1 MQICFRKLEYADLDK
16 LIYSKVAF
24 ILYNEHGKN
33 KGDGE
38 AEVVTI
44 TEEGITFSQIPSI
57 NYSKAGKLLVLLPL
71 HEEQYDGIWG
81 KDNTIDN
88 EWQHYNLNEGCHLFV
103 RNNYRNLFLEE
114 VVDRGYL
121 ADKESLCDK
130 WREIVGS
137 VLSKDFMLFGYE
149 MKDGWNRKIGGVYV
163 FDRPE
168 NNVICTF
175 PCRSRYYKNMN
186 ETMQILTLKEQQLK
200 KVKEIIYSSEGI
212 FDIINVETPAIL
224 DGIENWFLF
233 RNGGEVAELSTSNI
247 YAYRENESV
256 NAKKIISVFD
266 KIAKVLVDA
275 GVQEKYLYLFPEE
288 LQ

>member
-103 RNNYRNLFLEE
+103 RNNYRNLFL
-114 VVDRGYL
+114 
-121 ADKESLCDK
+121 
-130 WREIVGS
+130 
-137 VLSKDFMLFGYE
+137 
-149 MKDGWNRKIGGVYV
+149 
-163 FDRPE
+163 
-168 NNVICTF
+168 
-175 PCRSRYYKNMN
+175 
-186 ETMQILTLKEQQLK
+186 
-200 KVKEIIYSSEGI
+200 
-212 FDIINVETPAIL
+212 
-224 DGIENWFLF
+224 
-233 RNGGEVAELSTSNI
+233 
-247 YAYRENESV
+247 
-256 NAKKIISVFD
+256 
-266 KIAKVLVDA
+266 
-275 GVQEKYLYLFPEE
+275 
-288 LQ
+288 

>member
-1 MQICFRKLEYADLDK
+1 M
-16 LIYSKVAF
+16 S
-24 ILYNEHGKN
+24 
-33 KGDGE
+33 
-38 AEVVTI
+38 T
-44 TEEGITFSQIPSI
+44 T
-57 NYSKAGKLLVLLPL
+57 NYFTL
-71 HEEQYDGIWG
+71 
-81 KDNTIDN
+81 
-88 EWQHYNLNEGCHLFV
+88 
-103 RNNYRNLFLEE
+103 
-114 VVDRGYL
+114 
-121 ADKESLCDK
+121 
-130 WREIVGS
+130 
-137 VLSKDFMLFGYE
+137 
-149 MKDGWNRKIGGVYV
+149 
-163 FDRPE
+163 
-168 NNVICTF
+168 
-175 PCRSRYYKNMN
+175 MN

-247 YAYRENESV
+247 YAYRGNESL

>member
-1 MQICFRKLEYADLDK
+1 MKICFHRLEYVDIDK
-16 LIYSKVAF
+16 LNYRKVAF
-24 ILYNEHGKN
+24 IIYKN
-33 KGDGE
+33 QGNDKDDGE

-44 TEEGITFSQIPSI
+44 TEEGITFSQIPNI
-57 NYSKAGKLLVLLPL
+57 KYSKARKLLILLPL
-71 HEEQYDGIWG
+71 HEEHYDGVLE
-81 KDNTIDN
+81 KDNTIEN
-88 EWQHYNLNEGCHLFV
+88 EWQHYNLKGGCHLFV
-103 RNNYRNLFLEE
+103 RDRYRNLFFEE
-114 VVDRGYL
+114 VADRGYL

-130 WREIVGS
+130 WREIVGA

-149 MKDGWNRKIGGVYV
+149 MKDGWNRKIRGVYV
-163 FDRPE
+163 FDRPD

-175 PCRSRYYKNMN
+175 PCCSRYYKNMN
-186 ETMQILTLKEQQLK
+186 ETTQILTLKEQQLK
-200 KVKEIIYSSEGI
+200 KVKEIICSSESI

-256 NAKKIISVFD
+256 NAKKIIIAFD
-266 KIAKVLVDA
+266 ELAKVLINA